1 MTDKAVSDLNFKPTT
16 GMASEARKGLEWRKE
31 FKRGGTAVGATRAN
45 QLVNRENLSPSTVK
59 RMHSFFSRHEVDKQG
74 KGFSPG
80 EDGYPSAGRIAWAL
94 WGGDP
99 GQSWARKMR
108 NAIEREESKMIED
121 ELLTKEDI
129 ELLDDLDYFVE
140 DDFEDDY
147 FDDDFEEKVSPKI
160 RTALATKAKDHN
172 KSVGDDKSKKTS
184 TRTLISVFNRGV
196 GAYNTN
202 PGSVRPNVRSPEQ
215 WALAR
220 VNSFLYVLK
229 NGRFRGGKHDTD
241 LLPSGHPQAGKGKD
255 KKSAVI
261 NKIFNLTSR
270 FKALEAS
277 DGGVNIKGYA
287 STEDADRAG
296 DIVEKTAWTKSG
308 GLNSYKNNPI
318 LLFNHDYNSP
328 IGKTT
333 NLSVTN
339 KGLEI
344 EGRISKSAG
353 KIAEMVKEGIL
364 GAFSV
369 GFRVKDADYME
380 ETDGLR
386 IKDAELFEVSVVSVP
401 ANQAATFSVTKS
413 FDSEKDY
420 RAWVAQFDSQ
430 IEGQSDVDSPMET
443 VKTVNEGTIMSTD
456 NFNIEEFAREVARKT
471 AAEIAMAQAEK
482 SAADEAEA
490 KKAAA
495 EAEVQKAAEQAKL
508 EEKKA
513 DIQAVVQGATSGV
526 DRLVADL
533 EKRLVEKQEDA
544 SKVIG
549 ELRNELLEKSQEIQ
563 NMQSSKRVFSDR
575 SNVDWKEKF
584 GPDIDNAMILSKVT
598 GKALDQTKFGQDI
611 INKVNEQSGVQVAH
625 ADYENIVSTNI
636 ERDIQFEL
644 KLVPLFREIAMN
656 AATMRIPIMPDAGYA
671 EFSTSSLTGSA
682 NTVDTLTQGVAPHG
696 NLQKRGDTYVS
707 DNTARTGADMTSIVL
722 SVHKLVSLSY
732 LGNETEEDAIMP
744 VLPLIREAMI
754 RSHAR
759 AMEHMILSGQ
769 ASKSPKN
776 PSGAEGASAAKIG
789 PEGLIKYVEDA
800 GSTAMT
806 VNMDGASFAANKLI
820 ATDLLEARK
829 KMGKY
834 GTNPRDVI
842 YIVNPTEYMNLLS
855 DSSFHN
861 LDEVGAQAVKLT
873 GQVGQVF
880 GSPVIICDEFVS
892 PAAAAYGAIAVNTRN
907 YLMPRLR
914 GLTVESDYEVANQR
928 RVLVATQRIGFQ
940 ELIAGAASC
949 VGVQYNAS

>member
-1 MTDKAVSDLNFKPTT
+1 
-16 GMASEARKGLEWRKE
+16 
-31 FKRGGTAVGATRAN
+31 
-45 QLVNRENLSPSTVK
+45 
-59 RMHSFFSRHEVDKQG
+59 
-74 KGFSPG
+74 
-80 EDGYPSAGRIAWAL
+80 
-94 WGGDP
+94 
-99 GQSWARKMR
+99 
-108 NAIEREESKMIED
+108 
-121 ELLTKEDI
+121 
-129 ELLDDLDYFVE
+129 
-140 DDFEDDY
+140 
-147 FDDDFEEKVSPKI
+147 
-160 RTALATKAKDHN
+160 
-172 KSVGDDKSKKTS
+172 
-184 TRTLISVFNRGV
+184 
-196 GAYNTN
+196 
-202 PGSVRPNVRSPEQ
+202 
-215 WALAR
+215 
-220 VNSFLYVLK
+220 
-229 NGRFRGGKHDTD
+229 
-241 LLPSGHPQAGKGKD
+241 
-255 KKSAVI
+255 
-261 NKIFNLTSR
+261 
-270 FKALEAS
+270 
-277 DGGVNIKGYA
+277 
-287 STEDADRAG
+287 
-296 DIVEKTAWTKSG
+296 
-308 GLNSYKNNPI
+308 
-318 LLFNHDYNSP
+318 
-328 IGKTT
+328 
-333 NLSVTN
+333 
-339 KGLEI
+339 
-344 EGRISKSAG
+344 
-353 KIAEMVKEGIL
+353 
-364 GAFSV
+364 
-369 GFRVKDADYME
+369 
-380 ETDGLR
+380 
-386 IKDAELFEVSVVSVP
+386 
-401 ANQAATFSVTKS
+401 
-413 FDSEKDY
+413 
-420 RAWVAQFDSQ
+420 
-430 IEGQSDVDSPMET
+430 
-443 VKTVNEGTIMSTD
+443 
-456 NFNIEEFAREVARKT
+456 
-471 AAEIAMAQAEK
+471 
-482 SAADEAEA
+482 
-490 KKAAA
+490 
-495 EAEVQKAAEQAKL
+495 
-508 EEKKA
+508 
-513 DIQAVVQGATSGV
+513 
-526 DRLVADL
+526 
-533 EKRLVEKQEDA
+533 
-544 SKVIG
+544 
-549 ELRNELLEKSQEIQ
+549 
-563 NMQSSKRVFSDR
+563 
-575 SNVDWKEKF
+575 
-584 GPDIDNAMILSKVT
+584 
-598 GKALDQTKFGQDI
+598 
-611 INKVNEQSGVQVAH
+611 
-625 ADYENIVSTNI
+625 
-636 ERDIQFEL
+636 
-644 KLVPLFREIAMN
+644 
-656 AATMRIPIMPDAGYA
+656 MRIPIMPDAGYA